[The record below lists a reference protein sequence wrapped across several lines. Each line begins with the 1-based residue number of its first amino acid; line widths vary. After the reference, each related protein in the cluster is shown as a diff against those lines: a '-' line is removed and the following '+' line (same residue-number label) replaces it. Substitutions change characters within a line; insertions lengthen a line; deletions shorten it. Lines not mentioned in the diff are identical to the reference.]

1 MTTMTLMRPA
11 RDGGAMLEADT
22 AELVRHLTSEISNF
36 EEMARCLLPQPGDVP
51 TLRGLDIHGGT
62 RALNGV
68 VGGDHLIYLDFKKRF
83 DLDARIASAADAG
96 LHHVVDGL
104 RRCQQRAGIALVD
117 VSGHRITDA
126 LLAAMLHQA
135 LLLGAIYELD
145 QFGQIT
151 RRLFEN
157 LNTRFHHSS
166 GAHKFVSLLYGEI
179 SEDAMFRFLSA
190 AQPFPAVFS
199 RAHQR
204 FMEVSPD
211 LCVSFPPLGILP
223 SLDVS
228 ERTASNDVLGFKAR
242 YAINEWTLMG
252 EGDVLLLYTDGL
264 VEHARRGEDYF
275 PGRAEQILRETHRHG
290 AQVIFDSMMEDVRDF
305 SQPSDDI
312 SLVVIKRT

>member
-1 MTTMTLMRPA
+1 
-11 RDGGAMLEADT
+11 
-22 AELVRHLTSEISNF
+22 
-36 EEMARCLLPQPGDVP
+36 
-51 TLRGLDIHGGT
+51 
-62 RALNGV
+62 
-68 VGGDHLIYLDFKKRF
+68 
-83 DLDARIASAADAG
+83 
-96 LHHVVDGL
+96 
-104 RRCQQRAGIALVD
+104 
-117 VSGHRITDA
+117 
-126 LLAAMLHQA
+126 
-135 LLLGAIYELD
+135 
-145 QFGQIT
+145 
-151 RRLFEN
+151 
-157 LNTRFHHSS
+157 
-166 GAHKFVSLLYGEI
+166 
-179 SEDAMFRFLSA
+179 
-190 AQPFPAVFS
+190 
-199 RAHQR
+199 
-204 FMEVSPD
+204 MEVSPD